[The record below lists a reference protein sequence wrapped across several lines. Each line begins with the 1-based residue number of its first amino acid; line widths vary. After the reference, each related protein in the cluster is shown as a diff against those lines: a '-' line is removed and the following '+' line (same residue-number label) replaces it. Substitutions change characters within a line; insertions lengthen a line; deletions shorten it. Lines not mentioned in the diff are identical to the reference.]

1 MENILDYHLFR
12 IGQTQVTL
20 ASLLA
25 SLAIVAITWLAAR
38 LLARLVSERLLGH
51 TRMDPGVRY
60 AIGRVVS
67 YLVWI
72 LGLIVA
78 LQPLGI
84 NATTLA
90 VFGGAIGVGI
100 GFGLQD
106 IAKNFI
112 AGLILLIERPIK
124 VGDRV
129 EMDKVSGDVVEIRA
143 RATLV
148 RTNDDIYTIVP
159 NSRFITDTVTNWSFR
174 TPRVRFHFP
183 VGAAYGSDPRAVEEA
198 LLAAA
203 GKCEHALKEPAPT
216 VFFRG
221 FGESSLD
228 FELACWTAVM
238 LHRRG
243 SFQSEVN
250 FLIHEE
256 LTRRGIEIPFPQ
268 RDLRIRSAKGL
279 EQLWSSAGRVSG
291 TSAEDAD
298 RRTGTN
304 LARDDE
310 LGGAPKEV
318 GETSDK
324 LAEEARR

>member
-1 MENILDYHLFR
+1 MNNFLNYQLFR

-38 LLARLVSERLLGH
+38 ILRRLVAERLLGR
-51 TRMDPGVRY
+51 TRMDAGVRY
-60 AIGRVVS
+60 AIGRVIS

-78 LQPLGI
+78 LQPLGV

-112 AGLILLIERPIK
+112 AGLIILIERPVK
-124 VGDRV
+124 VGDRI
-129 EMDKVSGDVVEIRA
+129 EMEKVAGDVVEIRA
-143 RATLV
+143 RATVV

-159 NSRFITDTVTNWSFR
+159 NSRFITDVVTNWSFR

-183 VGAAYGSDPRAVEEA
+183 VGVGYGADPRAVEEA

-203 GKCEHALKEPAPT
+203 GRSDNALKDPAPS

-221 FGESSLD
+221 FGNSSLD

-238 LHRRG
+238 LHRR
-243 SFQSEVN
+243 SAFQSEVN

-268 RDLRIRSAKGL
+268 RDLHIRSARGL
-279 EQLWSSAGRVSG
+279 EGI
-291 TSAEDAD
+291 
-298 RRTGTN
+298 
-304 LARDDE
+304 
-310 LGGAPKEV
+310 LGPKAA
-318 GETSDK
+318 
-324 LAEEARR
+324 AEESPARKMHRISPEER

>member
-1 MENILDYHLFR
+1 MQNILDYRLFR

-25 SLAIVAITWLAAR
+25 TVAILALTWLAAR
-38 LLARLVSERLLGH
+38 LLRKLVAEKLFSKAH
-51 TRMDPGVRY
+51 VDPGIRY
-60 AIGRVVS
+60 AIGRVIS
-67 YLVWI
+67 YLVWV

-112 AGLILLIERPIK
+112 AGLILLVERPIK
-124 VGDRV
+124 VGDRI
-129 EMDKVSGDVVEIRA
+129 EIGKVIGDVAEIRA

-148 RTNDDIYTIVP
+148 RTNDDIYLIVP
-159 NSRFITDTVTNWSFR
+159 NARFITDTVTNWSYR

-183 VGAAYGSDPRAVEEA
+183 VGVAYGSDPHAVEKA
-198 LLAAA
+198 LIDAA
-203 GKCEHALKEPAPT
+203 GKSEHVLKEPAPS
-216 VFFRG
+216 VIFVA

-238 LHRRG
+238 LHRR
-243 SFQSEVN
+243 SALRSEIN
-250 FLIHEE
+250 FNIHEVLGE
-256 LTRRGIEIPFPQ
+256 RGIEFPSPQ
-268 RDLRIRSAKGL
+268 RDLHIRSAEGL
-279 EQLWSSAGRVSG
+279 ERLWPSKEVSG
-291 TSAEDAD
+291 SRGSAVKPTED
-298 RRTGTN
+298 
-304 LARDDE
+304 
-310 LGGAPKEV
+310 
-318 GETSDK
+318 
-324 LAEEARR
+324 

>member
-1 MENILDYHLFR
+1 MQNILDYRLFR
-12 IGQTQVTL
+12 IGQTDVTL

-25 SLAIVAITWLAAR
+25 TLAILAATWL
-38 LLARLVSERLLGH
+38 LAHLFRKLVVEKLLGRAH
-51 TRMDPGVRY
+51 VDPGVRY
-60 AIGRVVS
+60 AVGRVIG
-67 YLVWI
+67 YIVWV

-124 VGDRV
+124 VGDRIEIGNLV
-129 EMDKVSGDVVEIRA
+129 GDVSEIRA

-148 RTNDDIYTIVP
+148 RTNDDIYLIVP
-159 NSRFITDTVTNWSFR
+159 NARFITDTVTNWSYR

-183 VGAAYGSDPRAVEEA
+183 VSVAYGSEPREVEQA
-198 LLAAA
+198 LLEAAA
-203 GKCEHALKEPAPT
+203 KNEHVLKEPAPT
-216 VFFRG
+216 VLFLA

-238 LHRRG
+238 LHRR
-243 SFQSEVN
+243 SALRSEMN
-250 FLIHEE
+250 FALHEA
-256 LTRRGIEIPFPQ
+256 LTARGIELPFPQ
-268 RDLRIRSAKGL
+268 RDIHIRSAEGL
-279 EQLWSSAGRVSG
+279 EPLFQAGEGSPGEAARKMPLEES
-291 TSAEDAD
+291 EEE
-298 RRTGTN
+298 RT
-304 LARDDE
+304 AM
-310 LGGAPKEV
+310 K
-318 GETSDK
+318 S
-324 LAEEARR
+324 EEKQKT

>member
-1 MENILDYHLFR
+1 MGLVRNILDYQLFHV
-12 IGQTQVTL
+12 GQTQVTL
-20 ASLLA
+20 ASLLV
-25 SLAIVAITWLAAR
+25 SIAIVAVTWLAAR
-38 LLARLVSERLLGH
+38 LLRRLVAERLFGR

-60 AIGRVVS
+60 AVGRVVS
-67 YLVWI
+67 YLVWV

-100 GFGLQD
+100 GFGMQD

-112 AGLILLIERPIK
+112 AGLIILIERPVK

-129 EMDKVSGDVVEIRA
+129 EMDKVAGDVVEIRA
-143 RATLV
+143 RATIV

-159 NSRFITDTVTNWSFR
+159 NSRFITDVVTNWSFR

-183 VGAAYGSDPRAVEEA
+183 VGVGYASNPRVVEEA

-203 GKCEHALKEPAPT
+203 ARSENTLKEPAPS
-216 VFFRG
+216 VLFRG

-238 LHRRG
+238 LHRR
-243 SFQSEVN
+243 SAFQSEMN

-256 LTRRGIEIPFPQ
+256 LTRRGIELPFPQ
-268 RDLRIRSAKGL
+268 RDLHIRTVSGL
-279 EQLWSSAGRVSG
+279 EKVLSP
-291 TSAEDAD
+291 E
-298 RRTGTN
+298 
-304 LARDDE
+304 
-310 LGGAPKEV
+310 PEV
-318 GETSDK
+318 PD
-324 LAEEARR
+324 EARKMH

>member
-1 MENILDYHLFR
+1 MRNILDYQLFH
-12 IGQTQVTL
+12 IGQTQVTI

-25 SLAIVAITWLAAR
+25 SIAIVAATWLAAR
-38 LLARLVSERLLGH
+38 LLRRLVAERLLGR
-51 TRMDPGVRY
+51 TRMDPGIRY

-67 YLVWI
+67 YLVWV

-78 LQPLGI
+78 LQPLGV

-112 AGLILLIERPIK
+112 AGLIILIERPVK
-124 VGDRV
+124 VGDRI
-129 EMDKVSGDVVEIRA
+129 EMDKVAGDVVEIRG
-143 RATLV
+143 RATVV

-159 NSRFITDTVTNWSFR
+159 NSRFITDVVTNWSLR
-174 TPRVRFHFP
+174 TPRIRFHFP
-183 VGAAYGSDPRAVEEA
+183 VGVGYGTNPRAVEEA

-203 GKCEHALKEPAPT
+203 GRSEHTLKEPAPA
-216 VFFRG
+216 VFFHG

-238 LHRRG
+238 LHRRRA
-243 SFQSEVN
+243 FQSEVN

-256 LTRRGIEIPFPQ
+256 LTQRRIELPFPQ
-268 RDLRIRSAKGL
+268 RDLHIRTASGL
-279 EQLWSSAGRVSG
+279 ERILSP
-291 TSAEDAD
+291 EP
-298 RRTGTN
+298 
-304 LARDDE
+304 DD
-310 LGGAPKEV
+310 P
-318 GETSDK
+318 D
-324 LAEEARR
+324 EARKMQ

>member
-1 MENILDYHLFR
+1 VQNILDYRLFR

-25 SLAIVAITWLAAR
+25 TVAILFLTWLASR
-38 LLARLVSERLLGH
+38 LLRKLVAEKLFSRAH
-51 TRMDPGVRY
+51 VDPGIRY
-60 AIGRVVS
+60 AIGRVIS

-112 AGLILLIERPIK
+112 AGLILLVERPIK
-124 VGDRV
+124 VGDRI
-129 EMDKVSGDVVEIRA
+129 EIGKVIGDVAEIRA

-148 RTNDDIYTIVP
+148 RTNDDIYLVVP
-159 NSRFITDTVTNWSFR
+159 NARFITDTVTNWSYR

-183 VGAAYGSDPRAVEEA
+183 VSVAYGSDPHAVEKA
-198 LLAAA
+198 LIDAA
-203 GKCEHALKEPAPT
+203 GKSEHVLKEPAPS
-216 VFFRG
+216 VIFVA

-243 SFQSEVN
+243 ALRSEIN
-250 FLIHEE
+250 FKIHEILRE
-256 LTRRGIEIPFPQ
+256 RGIEFPFPQ
-268 RDLRIRSAKGL
+268 RDLHIRSAEGL
-279 EQLWSSAGRVSG
+279 ERLWPSKEDSGSRGSAVKP
-291 TSAEDAD
+291 TED
-298 RRTGTN
+298 
-304 LARDDE
+304 
-310 LGGAPKEV
+310 
-318 GETSDK
+318 
-324 LAEEARR
+324 

>member
-1 MENILDYHLFR
+1 MDPRPHFSGIVPAPTEVVHNILDYQLFR

-25 SLAIVAITWLAAR
+25 SLAIVAATWLVAR
-38 LLARLVSERLLGH
+38 LLRRLMAERFLGH

-60 AIGRVVS
+60 AVGRVVS
-67 YLVWI
+67 YLVWV

-78 LQPLGI
+78 LQPLGV

-112 AGLILLIERPIK
+112 AGLIILMERPVK
-124 VGDRV
+124 VGDRI
-129 EMDKVSGDVVEIRA
+129 EMEKVAGDVVEIRA
-143 RATLV
+143 RATVL

-159 NSRFITDTVTNWSFR
+159 NARFITEVVTNWSFR

-183 VGAAYGSDPRAVEEA
+183 VGVGYGSDPRAVEEA

-203 GKCEHALKEPAPT
+203 SRCEHALKDPAPS

-243 SFQSEVN
+243 AFQSEIN

-256 LTRRGIEIPFPQ
+256 LSRRGIELPFPQ
-268 RDLRIRSAKGL
+268 RDLHIRSARGL
-279 EQLWSSAGRVSG
+279 ESVFSARSSDAGEPARKMQRVGS
-291 TSAEDAD
+291 
-298 RRTGTN
+298 
-304 LARDDE
+304 
-310 LGGAPKEV
+310 
-318 GETSDK
+318 
-324 LAEEARR
+324 EER

>member
-1 MENILDYHLFR
+1 VHNILDYQLFR

-25 SLAIVAITWLAAR
+25 CLAILVVTGIAAR
-38 LLARLVSERLLGH
+38 LLRKLVAERFLGRTRLD
-51 TRMDPGVRY
+51 TGVRY
-60 AIGRVVS
+60 AVGRVVS
-67 YLVWI
+67 YLVWV

-78 LQPLGI
+78 LQPLGV

-106 IAKNFI
+106 ITKNFI
-112 AGLILLIERPIK
+112 AGLIILIERPIK
-124 VGDRV
+124 VGDRI
-129 EMDKVSGDVVEIRA
+129 EMEKVAGDIIEIRA
-143 RATLV
+143 RATVV

-159 NSRFITDTVTNWSFR
+159 NARFITDVVTNWSFR

-183 VGAAYGSDPRAVEEA
+183 IGVGCASDPRAVEEA

-203 GKCEHALKEPAPT
+203 GRSEHALKDPAPA
-216 VFFRG
+216 VFFRA
-221 FGESSLD
+221 FGDSSLE

-243 SFQSEVN
+243 AFQSELN

-268 RDLRIRSAKGL
+268 RDLHIRTAPGL
-279 EQLWSSAGRVSG
+279 ERILAPRIGGEEEPARKMHRFG
-291 TSAEDAD
+291 T
-298 RRTGTN
+298 
-304 LARDDE
+304 
-310 LGGAPKEV
+310 
-318 GETSDK
+318 
-324 LAEEARR
+324 EER

>member
-1 MENILDYHLFR
+1 VDNILDTHLFR

-25 SLAIVAITWLAAR
+25 SLAIVAGTWLVAR
-38 LLARLVSERLLGH
+38 ILRRIVVERFLGR
-51 TRMDPGVRY
+51 TRMDAGVRY
-60 AIGRVVS
+60 AVGRVVS
-67 YLVWI
+67 YLVWV

-78 LQPLGI
+78 LQPLGV

-124 VGDRV
+124 VGDRI
-129 EMDKVSGDVVEIRA
+129 EIRKVVGDVAEIRA

-148 RTNDDIYTIVP
+148 RTNDDIYLIVP
-159 NSRFITDTVTNWSFR
+159 NAQFITETVTNWSFR

-183 VGAAYGSDPRAVEEA
+183 VGVSGDSDPREVEKA
-198 LLAAA
+198 LLEAVS
-203 GKCEHALKEPAPT
+203 GNEGVLKEPAPT
-216 VFFRG
+216 VLFRG

-228 FELACWTAVM
+228 FDLACWTAVM

-243 SFQSEVN
+243 ALASEIN
-250 FLIHEE
+250 YAIADSLKAH
-256 LTRRGIEIPFPQ
+256 GIELSSPQ
-268 RDLRIRSAKGL
+268 RELHIRSAPGL
-279 EQLWSSAGRVSG
+279 ERFARSDSG
-291 TSAEDAD
+291 EIGTEDAVEP
-298 RRTGTN
+298 GV
-304 LARDDE
+304 RD
-310 LGGAPKEV
+310 
-318 GETSDK
+318 ET
-324 LAEEARR
+324 

>member
-1 MENILDYHLFR
+1 MGNILDYRLFR

-25 SLAIVAITWLAAR
+25 TMAILALTWLAAR
-38 LLARLVSERLLGH
+38 LLRKLVSEKLFGKARV
-51 TRMDPGVRY
+51 DPGVRY
-60 AIGRVVS
+60 AIGRVVG
-67 YLVWI
+67 YIVWV

-112 AGLILLIERPIK
+112 AGLILLVERPIK
-124 VGDRV
+124 VGDRIEIGQV
-129 EMDKVSGDVVEIRA
+129 IGDVAEIRA

-148 RTNDDIYTIVP
+148 RTNDDIYLIVP
-159 NSRFITDTVTNWSFR
+159 NARFITDTVTNWSYR
-174 TPRVRFHFP
+174 TPRVRFHIP
-183 VGAAYGSDPRAVEEA
+183 VSVACGSDPRAVEKA
-198 LLAAA
+198 LLEAA
-203 GKCEHALKEPAPT
+203 GRSEHVLKEPAPSV
-216 VFFRG
+216 VFLG

-243 SFQSEVN
+243 ALRSEIN
-250 FLIHEE
+250 FHIHEILRE
-256 LTRRGIEIPFPQ
+256 RGIEIPIPQ
-268 RDLRIRSAKGL
+268 RDLHIRSAEGFERL
-279 EQLWSSAGRVSG
+279 RPGREDSGSLGSAV
-291 TSAEDAD
+291 
-298 RRTGTN
+298 
-304 LARDDE
+304 
-310 LGGAPKEV
+310 
-318 GETSDK
+318 
-324 LAEEARR
+324 EAAKD